1 MDRQMLDALEEQER
15 EDQVMEAG
23 SWYDLVMKDFANGRE
38 VVPIME
44 EMLQRQAP
52 KLRYLRSST
61 GPCVSGARWWTGERR
76 CAPAEHFPCA
86 STPPV
91 LWPIFTAMTSMK

>member
-52 KLRYLRSST
+52 KLRYLPLLYRT
-61 GPCVSGARWWTGERR
+61 MRQRGEVVDRGAPVGPRR
-76 CAPAEHFPCA
+76 TIYQPK
-86 STPPV
+86 PPPGF
-91 LWPIFTAMTSMK
+91 LGDFNSHDL